1 MVKYYHP
8 CMRCLGH
15 GELLSNWN
23 TICTHSFT
31 IQVDVIDLAA
41 KDFMSSIFISYLV
54 YQRLWQMP
62 TFFSKLRN
70 HLQNIFMCLGLCL
83 ELLFSLQ
90 GPILHHAKKLI
101 GEASSEEKL
110 LNLKCSSVED
120 KMQMLHMQLEASEK
134 FKTEYQKLY
143 EDAINDLNKV
153 SECYKSCI
161 TDLARK
167 CSSLDER
174 YSCSLEMLDSA
185 KQESLE
191 WRRKYPNEEEARLA
205 DARGKGPMN
214 GKRSMILQLMNSR
227 LI

>member
-1 MVKYYHP
+1 
-8 CMRCLGH
+8 
-15 GELLSNWN
+15 
-23 TICTHSFT
+23 
-31 IQVDVIDLAA
+31 
-41 KDFMSSIFISYLV
+41 
-54 YQRLWQMP
+54 
-62 TFFSKLRN
+62 
-70 HLQNIFMCLGLCL
+70 
-83 ELLFSLQ
+83 
-90 GPILHHAKKLI
+90 
-101 GEASSEEKL
+101 
-110 LNLKCSSVED
+110 
-120 KMQMLHMQLEASEK
+120 MQMLHKQLEASEK

-191 WRRKYPNEEEARLA
+191 WRRKYEKTWNKNKAVKDQVKVETVSGTQEEARLA
-205 DARGKGPMN
+205 DAHGKRPVN